1 MLEKVPRDDRDMIQ
15 IRQLEDERCRLKAQ
29 LSHGPANDILAS
41 IGYEMWYFG
50 VLLYQ
55 LCTVDGKTLWNVDQA
70 DNIEPGEMQDLA
82 FRWSDL
88 KASKLSKVVWP
99 EACELIGRLL
109 EEAAS
114 DRPQSW
120 KEVLEHPFL
129 SGEGEL
135 LRAVKDHVTA
145 EVKASQAT
153 IIAGQM
159 TIVQKLCDQTEQ
171 LTTISKSTAAT
182 FTALK
187 DLSEGTSAVPRLVTI
202 ALKDSSDWQGAWYER
217 TGDNLLAKVK
227 GKVGITQFMHLHFL
241 CEKTLRPVEG
251 HPGYELEVPG
261 KKFEEFMQKARPI
274 LGVTCALLKLVTA
287 VGRPV
292 AKLAGVDL
300 PKVGNVDLGALKK
313 VELGESTIG
322 EVFEGTGIGTLFDKI
337 ESIGQSESES
347 EPEPEADGT
356 EAISAS
362 EGQELLNFA
371 DNAIA
376 RLEAAADQAGFPL
389 TQLEDEGEDPPTAET
404 VRASVDQIKEWI
416 NDACKKLNRPSDLEK
431 QVIGGLRKTVMKDGR
446 TLWLSPGAATR
457 WADEVEVVEEPELEP
472 ETEPETETET
482 EIEPELEPEPEPE
495 PAERPKRRW
504 AMCLSSCSTPTN
516 VHPPYLYPS

>member
-1 MLEKVPRDDRDMIQ
+1 
-15 IRQLEDERCRLKAQ
+15 
-29 LSHGPANDILAS
+29 
-41 IGYEMWYFG
+41 
-50 VLLYQ
+50 LLH
-55 LCTVDGKTLWNVDQA
+55 DQ
-70 DNIEPGEMQDLA
+70 
-82 FRWSDL
+82 S
-88 KASKLSKVVWP
+88 
-99 EACELIGRLL
+99 
-109 EEAAS
+109 
-114 DRPQSW
+114 
-120 KEVLEHPFL
+120 
-129 SGEGEL
+129 
-135 LRAVKDHVTA
+135 
-145 EVKASQAT
+145 
-153 IIAGQM
+153 
-159 TIVQKLCDQTEQ
+159 EQ
-171 LTTISKSTAAT
+171 LTTISESTAAT

-356 EAISAS
+356 EAVSAS
-362 EGQELLNFA
+362 AGQELLDFA

-416 NDACKKLNRPSDLEK
+416 NEACKKQNRPSDLEK
-431 QVIGGLRKTVMKDGR
+431 QVIGGLSKTVMKDGR
-446 TLWLSPGAATR
+446 TMWLSPNAADR
-457 WADEVEVVEEPELEP
+457 WAEEVEPEVEPD
-472 ETEPETETET
+472 
-482 EIEPELEPEPEPE
+482 PEPEPE
-495 PAERPKRRW
+495 RRAGRGCCSGSGSASEAVQEESKAEEPAADVPPEAQAVEPEPEGDSQLEPEPGPTPQQKPLRPARRW
-504 AMCLSSCSTPTN
+504 LCLSGCSASVSTTQ
-516 VHPPYLYPS
+516 LREI